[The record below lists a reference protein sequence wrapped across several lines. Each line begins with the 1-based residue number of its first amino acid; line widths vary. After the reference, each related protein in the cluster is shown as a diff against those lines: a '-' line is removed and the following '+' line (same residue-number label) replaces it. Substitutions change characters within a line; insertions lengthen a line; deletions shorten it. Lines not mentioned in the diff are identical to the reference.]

1 MQHNYVPMKS
11 SQSDLIFLCDLCIVR
26 GNKKLN
32 DEHVCQLQPEKKK
45 WRNPFFNMKTPDYEI
60 LSNEVALSKP
70 TCDAKTTW
78 EK

>member
-32 DEHVCQLQPEKKK
+32 DEHVHQLQPEKK
-45 WRNPFFNMKTPDYEI
+45 ME
-60 LSNEVALSKP
+60 KP
-70 TCDAKTTW
+70 IST
-78 EK
+78 